1 MKIILAAVACLALL
15 LPLPSFAQDKPL
27 PVSEILK
34 KTDVSQHTSAEIKEY
49 GRQVKGKQA
58 AGRGQVV
65 DVLEGRREGYRV
77 TIMLD
82 GTKNA
87 KGYNVVLY
95 TGQNASAELK
105 KNDRVKFSGEV
116 GRISTF
122 RGTSVD
128 IHGTYEKT
136 K

>member
-1 MKIILAAVACLALL
+1 MKSILAVLACFALL
-15 LPLPSFAQDKPL
+15 LPLSAFAQDKPL
-27 PVSEILK
+27 AVSEILK

-49 GRQVKGKQA
+49 SRQVKGKQA
-58 AGRGQVV
+58 TGKGQVV

-87 KGYNVVLY
+87 KGHNVVLY
-95 TGQNASAELK
+95 TDQNASAELK

-116 GRISTF
+116 GRVSTF

-128 IHGTYEKT
+128 IHGRYEKT